1 MWSRVGRWQR
11 NFVEPVDRNLERTE
25 LKHEFARGRRT
36 YAGTFESLM
45 ETNEIRPSACTGY
58 DERQYGGA
66 ST

>member
-1 MWSRVGRWQR
+1 MWSRVGRWQG
-11 NFVEPVDRNLERTE
+11 NLVEPVDRNLEWTE
-25 LKHEFARGRRT
+25 LKHAFARGQRT

-45 ETNEIRPSACTGY
+45 ETNEIRPRAYTGY